1 VTDLVRAMRRRGV
14 RRLPVTTP
22 QRVLVGLVTL
32 DDVLSLVAEQLRAMS
47 LAVEAEQLQER
58 RARR

>member
-1 VTDLVRAMRRRGV
+1 
-14 RRLPVTTP
+14 
-22 QRVLVGLVTL
+22 
-32 DDVLSLVAEQLRAMS
+32 VLSLVAEQLRAMS